1 MIGKQRCDRCGQ
13 ETLATIMSMFNTQT
27 ICMECKEAEKKDPRY
42 QEARAADEAAIRGGN
57 FNFPGIG
64 KDGK

>member
-1 MIGKQRCDRCGQ
+1 MIGKQKCDRCGQ

-27 ICMECKEAEKKDPRY
+27 ICMDCKDREEKDPRY
-42 QEARAADEAAIRGGN
+42 QEARAADEAAIRGGD

-64 KDGK
+64 KDPK

>member
-1 MIGKQRCDRCGQ
+1 
-13 ETLATIMSMFNTQT
+13 MSMFNTQT